1 MDDRVR
7 VTRCPFSVHFF
18 PGICPSPMVV
28 LSSNPYPLWYDSKK
42 CIKKGQI
49 VSIYL
54 IWYGI
59 VRGIIETFRTD
70 SLMIANVKVAQVLSV
85 VMISA
90 GVYIF
95 FTQAKKP
102 KLDDLYNSVD
112 EEIIF

>member
-1 MDDRVR
+1 M
-7 VTRCPFSVHFF
+7 
-18 PGICPSPMVV
+18 
-28 LSSNPYPLWYDSKK
+28 
-42 CIKKGQI
+42 
-49 VSIYL
+49 SIYL

-85 VMISA
+85 IMISA

>member
-1 MDDRVR
+1 
-7 VTRCPFSVHFF
+7 
-18 PGICPSPMVV
+18 
-28 LSSNPYPLWYDSKK
+28 
-42 CIKKGQI
+42 
-49 VSIYL
+49 
-54 IWYGI
+54 
-59 VRGIIETFRTD
+59 
-70 SLMIANVKVAQVLSV
+70 MIANVKVAQVLSV